1 MIPQIGITTVNFK
14 RPNGNG
20 VTHVINDTYVDAI
33 IKTGGLPA
41 LIPVTD
47 DETLLDAYVEKMDGF
62 LFSGGVDISP
72 SFYGENPHR
81 LLSDTSL
88 VLDRCQIPL
97 MRKVI
102 AARKPFLAICRGH
115 QVLNVACGGTLYQ
128 DVTLCGDVMKH
139 FQATD
144 SGDYSH
150 LVHIE
155 KESRI
160 HEMFGDTAWTNSF
173 HHQSVKE
180 LGRGLVITA
189 HAEDG
194 IVEGVEL
201 ADYPYGLG
209 VQWHPEAMFA
219 VEDSMRPL
227 FAGLIEACQKES

>member
-1 MIPQIGITTVNFK
+1 MIPQIGITTVHFK

-20 VTHVINDTYVDAI
+20 VGHGINDTYVDAI
-33 IKTGGLPA
+33 IKTGGLPV
-41 LIPVTD
+41 LLPVTD
-47 DETLLDAYVEKMDGF
+47 DESLLDVYVEKMDGF
-62 LFSGGVDISP
+62 LFSGGFDISP
-72 SFYGENPHR
+72 NFYGENPHR

-102 AARKPFLAICRGH
+102 KAGKPLLAICRGH

-128 DVTLCGDVMKH
+128 DVTLHGDVMKH

-144 SGDYSH
+144 NGDYSH

-155 KESRI
+155 KGSRLY
-160 HEMFGDTAWTNSF
+160 EMFGDKVWTNSF

-180 LGRGLVITA
+180 LGQGLMVTA
-189 HAEDG
+189 RAEDG

-201 ADYPYGLG
+201 VGYPYGLG
-209 VQWHPEAMFA
+209 VQWHPEAMFT

-227 FAGLIEACQKES
+227 FMGLIEACRKQD